1 MRKILLTLLALGA
14 LPVPG
19 PAAQAAAPRAY
30 ESHQAIREAALAH
43 VRARAAQF
51 PGRIEISTSPLDR
64 RLRLPACDQPLQ
76 TYDSPNGL
84 RPGRGVVGV
93 RCDGSHPWKLYVG
106 VRIAT
111 LEPVVVLAR
120 PVARNQLLQAADLKT
135 EWRDTSRLHRAYY
148 TRDDLPALSGM
159 KARRALP
166 AGQVLNPNLLGLR
179 QLVRRGARV
188 EILARHGALQVR
200 MAGKALQNGSR
211 GQRIRVRNLS
221 SGREISGEVIASGV
235 IRVGP

>member
-1 MRKILLTLLALGA
+1 MRKTLLTFLALAA
-14 LPVPG
+14 LPAPV
-19 PAAQAAAPRAY
+19 PAAQNY
-30 ESHQAIREAALAH
+30 ESHQAIRDAALAH
-43 VRARAAQF
+43 ARKLAAQF
-51 PGRIEISTSPLDR
+51 PGKIKVSTSPLDR
-64 RLRLPACDQPLQ
+64 RLRLPACDRPLQ
-76 TYDSPNGL
+76 AYNSPNGL

-93 RCDGSHPWKLYVG
+93 RCEGSHPWKLYVG
-106 VRIAT
+106 VQIAT
-111 LEPVVVLAR
+111 LQPVVVLAR

-148 TRDDLPALSGM
+148 TRDDLPALRGM

-166 AGQVLNPNLLGLR
+166 AGQVLNPTLLGLR
-179 QLVRRGARV
+179 QLVWRGARV

-235 IRVGP
+235 IQVSP